1 MFLLM
6 IRKTKTVL
14 NNCSCSPVYE
24 LIWGLYATIILRFFF
39 GMLRSCLL
47 TIPVQTITIP
57 WQTGTFYHNHC
68 IAFRSGL
75 HLSTLKSLL
84 KYYMQVWQCR
94 RNVHLTVKL
103 IRNPTKLWNGRTMNR
118 SLHQLFD
125 CSWNNKVGHSECSFI
140 QQTTDGMIESLC

>member
-6 IRKTKTVL
+6 IRKTETVL
-14 NNCSCSPVYE
+14 NNCSCSLVYE
-24 LIWGLYATIILRFFF
+24 PLCNNHFTIFYF

-57 WQTGTFYHNHC
+57 WQTGMFYHNHC
-68 IAFRSGL
+68 IAFWSGL

-125 CSWNNKVGHSECSFI
+125 CCWNNKVGHSECSFI
-140 QQTTDGMIESLC
+140 QQTTDGMLESLC